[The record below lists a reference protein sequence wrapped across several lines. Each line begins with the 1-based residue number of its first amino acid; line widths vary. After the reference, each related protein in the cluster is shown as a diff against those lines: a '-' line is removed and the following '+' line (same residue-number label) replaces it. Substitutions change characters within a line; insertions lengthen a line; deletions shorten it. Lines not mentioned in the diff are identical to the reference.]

1 MVQVNLRIA
10 LVFEIPTDITPVL
23 EKSLVKIKA
32 DPLTDEDLLYI
43 TTAALE
49 AIKEPTL
56 DSTSKLI
63 Q

>member
-56 DSTSKLI
+56 DSASKLI

>member
-1 MVQVNLRIA
+1 MVQTNLRVA
-10 LVFEIPTDITPVL
+10 LVFEVPTDITPAL
-23 EKSLVKIKA
+23 EKSLVRIKA

-49 AIKEPTL
+49 AIKEPIL